1 MISPLATNSATRFM
15 FIYEDETVF
24 CTSDLDHFKKAITH
38 REIGQIGTGEPLSI
52 YNTDYQI
59 EDITIEHYSW
69 PTSIYE
75 PKQTGEKY
83 DYTINITV
91 YLSLD

>member
-1 MISPLATNSATRFM
+1 MIEPLATNSATRFL
-15 FIYEDETVF
+15 FICEDETIF
-24 CTSDLDHFKKAITH
+24 CTSDLNHFKEAITH
-38 REIGQIGTGEPLSI
+38 KDIGQIGTGEPLSL
-52 YNTDYQI
+52 NGTDYQI
-59 EDITIEHYSW
+59 EDIAIEHYSW

-75 PKQTGEKY
+75 ARQTGEKY